1 MGSSPDLGEAMR
13 RLGEILSGTEARL
26 VASSLDEGESFGSAL
41 SVLRAEQRAEVSAVA
56 VTHGLRARR
65 EVLVAALWAIEGAK
79 SQVTSV
85 DAIWTM
91 PGHLAQ
97 SGALTGSLVDLVRSA
112 RRSVVASTFNFQE
125 TSGMWSEL
133 QAAATR
139 DGVIVTVYIDADA
152 AGNGYGP
159 SAREISANVSPG
171 EVYATKPFDGKNVR
185 NHAKFVSV
193 DHRFVVVTSA
203 NMSWS
208 AENANVELGV
218 RVDDAGFAERLER
231 QLRAAA
237 SDLYRRIE

>member
-1 MGSSPDLGEAMR
+1 MR
-13 RLGEILSGTEARL
+13 RLGETLSGTEARL
-26 VASSLDEGESFGSAL
+26 VASSLDADESFGSAL
-41 SVLRAEQRAEVSAVA
+41 SVLGAEQRAEVSALA

-112 RRSVVASTFNFQE
+112 RHSVVASTFNFQE
-125 TSGMWSEL
+125 SSGMWDEL
-133 QAAATR
+133 QAAASR
-139 DGVIVTVYIDADA
+139 DGVLVTVYVDAEA
-152 AGNGYGP
+152 AGSGYGP
-159 SAREISANVSPG
+159 NARQIAETLAPG
-171 EVYATKPFDGKNVR
+171 KIYATKPFDGRAVR
-185 NHAKFVSV
+185 NHAKFISV

-218 RVDDAGFAERLER
+218 RVNDSAFSERLER
-231 QLRAAA
+231 QMREARGSLYSQVS
-237 SDLYRRIE
+237 SDL